1 MHVGICL
8 LAVSAWLGA
17 MNAAF
22 ACDLPG
28 SASDAVPIETR
39 KPLRGDDDV
48 RFTSGFGLRYHPL
61 LNTTRMHNGVDWAAP
76 RGTPVIA
83 AGGGRVTFAGGKGEY
98 GNTVIIEHGGGWQTF
113 YSQMSRIEVREGDCV
128 ASGAPIGS
136 VGSTGLSAGPHL
148 HFEVLQGG
156 SPIDPMRVLLR
167 GQPPEADGT
176 K

>member
-1 MHVGICL
+1 MPMRTWL
-8 LAVSAWLGA
+8 LASAALLLAPDAGQ
-17 MNAAF
+17 
-22 ACDLPG
+22 ACDLPHN
-28 SASDAVPIETR
+28 ASDAAPIETR

-48 RFTSGFGLRYHPL
+48 RLTSGFGLRHHPL
-61 LNTTRMHNGVDWAAP
+61 LNITKMHNGIDWAAP

-113 YSQMSRIEVREGDCV
+113 YSQMSRIEVREGDCL
-128 ASGAPIGS
+128 ASGALIGG
-136 VGSTGLSAGPHL
+136 VGTTGLSAGPHL

-156 SPIDPMRVLLR
+156 SPIDPMRVRLR